1 MANILAGASNILLEQ
16 AKTQL
21 MDSNQ
26 CMEQVC
32 WTYCQNYAMLPTV
45 WQYVQQAVPALSLR
59 LQYALE
65 QKNLESL
72 LVFAEQ

>member
-1 MANILAGASNILLEQ
+1 MADILAGASNILLEQ

-26 CMEQVC
+26 CMKQAC
-32 WTYCQNYAMLPTV
+32 WTFCQNYAMLPAV

-65 QKNLESL
+65 QKNLKSL